1 MRSFSVWK
9 QAARFDSARGQV
21 KSWLLTIVHHKAI
34 DAVRRRTKRNERS
47 LPEGAGDF
55 VATYGRPHEETT
67 AAFDAD
73 AVRAA
78 VRQVPED
85 QRRTIEMAYF
95 EGLTHVE
102 IAERM
107 QVPPG
112 TVKSRLR
119 IGLEKMRDALRVKV
133 METE

>member
-1 MRSFSVWK
+1 MTTEKK
-9 QAARFDSARGQV
+9 QLPREHYLNAQHGL

-34 DAVRRRTKRNERS
+34 DAVRRRTKRNERP
-47 LPEGAGDF
+47 LPEGLGDF
-55 VATYGRPHEETT
+55 IATYGRPHEE
-67 AAFDAD
+67 AAAGMDAE

-107 QVPPG
+107 QVPTG

-119 IGLEKMRDALRVKV
+119 IGLQKMRDVLRVKV
-133 METE
+133 LETE